1 MNITDKHAIVTGASQ
16 GLGRALALRLSES
29 GAIVYA
35 VARNSDAL
43 NALRDQAGN
52 NIIPVPLD
60 ITSQE
65 SVASWIGSAFSA
77 GNPPDILINNAGA
90 GYFGQ
95 VEELPA
101 TRWHQMI
108 DTNIN
113 GMYYLTSELVPLMK
127 QNQSGCHI
135 INIGSIL
142 GKVGSPE
149 RTGYCASKFAVQGFS
164 EALSKELRYDG
175 IKVTCFNPGS
185 IATHFFEES
194 GVKPHDQMLQPEDL
208 ADTLI
213 HILQTPDNMLVSEI
227 TIRPLNPRPS
237 NQD

>member
-1 MNITDKHAIVTGASQ
+1 MNVTDKHAIVTGASR

-35 VARNSDAL
+35 VARNNDAL
-43 NALRDQAGN
+43 NALRNQAGG

-60 ITSQE
+60 TTSQE
-65 SVASWIGSAFSA
+65 SVTSWINRTFSGA
-77 GNPPDILINNAGA
+77 NPPDILINNAGA

-101 TRWHQMI
+101 AQWRQMI

-113 GMYYLTSELVPLMK
+113 GMYYLTSGLVPLMK
-127 QNQSGCHI
+127 QNRSGCHI

-142 GKVGSPE
+142 GRVGSPE

-194 GVKPHDQMLQPEDL
+194 GVEPHNNMLQPEDL
-208 ADTLI
+208 ADMLI